1 MFLSLF
7 TTAQMQKEKE
17 ILVKAIEQQMAMV

>member
-7 TTAQMQKEKE
+7 TTDQTQKEKE